1 MAADAVLVEGERI
14 TSQGRCWG
22 AQLRA
27 RVPLLF
33 LGRRQYLMALTDR
46 RVLVFEPRRRG
57 PRATELVIGKR
68 YETFTLER
76 VRRRRLLMQVQLRA
90 MNGNVMIFEFRPRQR
105 ELGGELIARLTP
117 SKNGGP
123 SHLMTA
129 LGTPAPAA
137 APVATGPIKG
147 GSAAAGA
154 VPTSSPPTFA
164 DLAEDADAPAP
175 DDTDADADADDTEI
189 DTDDAERGESDAAFW
204 GKK

>member
-1 MAADAVLVEGERI
+1 VLVEGERI

-22 AQLRA
+22 AQLRS

-117 SKNGGP
+117 SKSGGP

-129 LGTPAPAA
+129 LGAPAPTPAPM
-137 APVATGPIKG
+137 ATGPIKG
-147 GSAAAGA
+147 GSAAAASA
-154 VPTSSPPTFA
+154 VATASPPTFA
-164 DLAEDADAPAP
+164 DLTDSSEDDDTVIDIPFDDTNEDADDGA
-175 DDTDADADADDTEI
+175 
-189 DTDDAERGESDAAFW
+189 SDSAFW
-204 GKK
+204 GEK